1 MPKINLKPTA
11 RAAAAL
17 AAIVSITVG
26 GYVSLPSGYRV
37 HDDTAL
43 SIRYLTGPWEGR
55 RLVAYLDTLPNP
67 DRWTICDGD
76 TTDVKSGQI
85 ETDAGCDK
93 RVAVKMERDYRPRLV
108 ACVPN
113 WDKHPL
119 GWRGAML
126 DLSWNIGTGATC
138 NSTAVQVVNT
148 ATRLRKVPDYKASCR
163 YATLYVKS
171 GGKTYD
177 GLVKRRG
184 IGDLSRI
191 GDGEM
196 CVTGAS

>member
-1 MPKINLKPTA
+1 MPIKLVPSK
-11 RAAAAL
+11 RASAAVASI
-17 AAIVSITVG
+17 AAVAVG
-26 GYVSLPSGYRV
+26 GYATLPSGYKV

-43 SIRYLTGPWEGR
+43 AIKYLTGPWEGR
-55 RLVAYLDTLPNP
+55 RLVAYLDKLPNP
-67 DRWTICDGD
+67 PRWTICDGD
-76 TTDVKSGQI
+76 TTDVKPWQV

-93 RVAVKMERDYRPRLV
+93 RVAVKMERDYRPPLV
-108 ACVPN
+108 ACVPD

-126 DLSWNIGTGATC
+126 DLSWNIGTAATC
-138 NSTAVQVVNT
+138 NSTAIAVVKT
-148 ATRLRKVPDYKASCR
+148 AVRLKKVPDYKASCG

-171 GGKTYD
+171 GGRTYD

-184 IGDLSRI
+184 MGDASRI

-196 CVTGAS
+196 CVSGF

>member
-1 MPKINLKPTA
+1 MIDLKKSA
-11 RAAAAL
+11 RAAAAI
-17 AAIVSITVG
+17 AAIVSTTVG
-26 GYVSLPSGYRV
+26 GFVTLSSGYKV

-55 RLVAYLDTLPNP
+55 RLKAYVDNLAKPP
-67 DRWTICDGD
+67 RVTICDGD
-76 TTDVKSGQI
+76 TTDVKLGQV

-93 RVAVKMERDYRPRLV
+93 RVAVKMERDYRPVLV
-108 ACVPN
+108 ACVPD

-126 DLSWNIGTGATC
+126 DLSWNLGPKRVC
-138 NSTAVQVVNT
+138 NSPAITEIKKAI
-148 ATRLRKVPDYKASCR
+148 ALKKVPDYKLSCR
-163 YATLYVKS
+163 LASVYVKA
-171 GGKTYD
+171 GGVTYD

-184 IGDLSRI
+184 MGDKLRI

-196 CVTGAS
+196 CVTGVSQ